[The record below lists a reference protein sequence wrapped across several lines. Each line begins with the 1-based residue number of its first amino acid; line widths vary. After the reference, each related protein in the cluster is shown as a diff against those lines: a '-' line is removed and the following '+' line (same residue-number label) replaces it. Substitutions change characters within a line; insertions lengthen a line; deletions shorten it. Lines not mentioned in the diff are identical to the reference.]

1 MHGADVGAGGAAV
14 PAAGRAG
21 GRRAAGGGRRRL
33 WEERLSSGA
42 VFGLGMKFRRSCC
55 TLAHRQKVRASRRA
69 LDCVKYKYEVSS
81 SSLLSKL

>member
-1 MHGADVGAGGAAV
+1 MHGADVGAGGAAL

-42 VFGLGMKFRRSCC
+42 VFGFGVAFLP
-55 TLAHRQKVRASRRA
+55 
-69 LDCVKYKYEVSS
+69 ESS
-81 SSLLSKL
+81 SARVGAPRSTTP